1 MLEWKEAS
9 AAVCARLLAC
19 VCLYAHIYTHRR
31 RPREEAPTLL
41 SSRTGQGKHLAISR
55 YTRKACCFCGLTSGE
70 CCAPQTLLFSAWPD
84 REGRALSR
92 GREGGRMQPSV
103 RASALSA
110 LSPLPFLVLA
120 SGPPLSFVR
129 SEWGGGRGL

>member
-41 SSRTGQGKHLAISR
+41 SSRTGQHLAISR
-55 YTRKACCFCGLTSGE
+55 YTRKTCCFCGLTSGE